1 MPAVTILLCTYNGA
15 RFLPPQLSS
24 FEAQDF
30 TDWRLVASDDGS
42 TDDTIATLERFR
54 SKLESGRAEIRHGPR
69 QGFVANFL
77 SLACDRSISSDYYAF
92 SDQDDVW
99 EPGKLS
105 RAVAR
110 LRALPANE
118 PALYCS
124 RTRLIDE
131 DGRDRGFSP
140 LFRRRPSFRN
150 ALVQSIG
157 GGNTMVFNS
166 AVRDLFML
174 AGPNAQ
180 VAAHDWWAYLLTAA
194 VGGHVIYD
202 PEPNVRYRLHP
213 GNIVGSNVG
222 FLNHARRLNMISKR
236 RFSRWMDLNTEA
248 LKPLEPHM
256 TEENLRAFELFCDAR
271 KRHVL
276 VRTIGLLRAGI
287 YRQTA
292 LGDFGL
298 IVASL
303 MRRI

>member
-1 MPAVTILLCTYNGA
+1 MSAVTILLCTYNGA
-15 RFLPPQLSS
+15 RFLPPQLAS
-24 FEAQDF
+24 FEGQDF
-30 TDWRLVASDDGS
+30 TGWRLVASDDGS
-42 TDDTIATLERFR
+42 TDDTIAILQRFQTRLGPERV
-54 SKLESGRAEIRHGPR
+54 EIRAGPR

-77 SLACDRSISSDYYAF
+77 SLACDRSVKSDYYAF

-99 EPGKLS
+99 EPQKLS
-105 RAVAR
+105 RALAQ
-110 LRALPANE
+110 LGALPADE

-131 DGRDRGFSP
+131 EGRYCGFSP
-140 LFRRRPSFRN
+140 LFQRQPSFRN

-157 GGNTMVFNS
+157 GGNTMVFNN
-166 AVRDLFML
+166 AVRDLFL
-174 AGPNAQ
+174 LGGQRRQ

-202 PEPNVRYRLHP
+202 PEPRVRYRLHP

-236 RFSRWMDLNTEA
+236 RFSHWMDLNTEA
-248 LKPLEPHM
+248 LKPVEPHM
-256 TEENLRAFELFCDAR
+256 TEENRRVFQMFCDAR
-271 KRHVL
+271 KQHVL
-276 VRTIGLLRAGI
+276 GRTIGLLRAGI

-303 MRRI
+303 MGRI